1 MKDVFGKGTILS
13 FILLPLIAVLFFLGF
28 KSPSAQSTVPD
39 IIVNTTADVADFGG
53 AQQVGDL
60 PGPDGFVSLRE
71 AITAANN
78 TLGPQV
84 IAFNIPLSDAGYT
97 GGVFVIKPLP
107 LGFPGLY
114 DSGTTIDGT
123 TQTAFSG
130 DTNPFGPE
138 IVLDG
143 SVAGNCEGINFGH
156 SSNSTIRGLVIHSF
170 EGAGIQI
177 GGGYIG
183 NDKNK
188 IVGCYI
194 GTDET
199 GTLDRGN
206 GLCGIQ
212 VEGNGNIIGGT
223 NPADRNIISGNER
236 LGVGIGEGSI
246 ENRVVGNFI
255 GTDRTG
261 TSSLGNTG
269 FGIHLAGSNNVIGGT
284 VERACNVVS
293 GSTNNGIVII
303 GNGNRIEGNFI
314 GTDVTGK
321 NPLPNDGLGVSIV
334 YNSTGNVIKRNL
346 IAFNMSDGIAVAFN
360 STRNTVSQNS
370 IFSNFDLGID
380 LGNGGPD
387 DYHGDGVTYNDPG
400 DADAGPNNLMNFP
413 VLSSA
418 IVLGS
423 RLVVKGTIDTP
434 NPSTVTIEFF
444 ANLVPSPGG
453 DPSGYGEGAVFLGK
467 IRPNKQ
473 GRFSTVLPKVPLGTL
488 ITATATDAQGN
499 TSEFAA
505 NITASH

>member
-1 MKDVFGKGTILS
+1 
-13 FILLPLIAVLFFLGF
+13 
-28 KSPSAQSTVPD
+28 
-39 IIVNTTADVADFGG
+39 
-53 AQQVGDL
+53 
-60 PGPDGFVSLRE
+60 
-71 AITAANN
+71 
-78 TLGPQV
+78 
-84 IAFNIPLSDAGYT
+84 
-97 GGVFVIKPLP
+97 
-107 LGFPGLY
+107 
-114 DSGTTIDGT
+114 
-123 TQTAFSG
+123 
-130 DTNPFGPE
+130 
-138 IVLDG
+138 
-143 SVAGNCEGINFGH
+143 
-156 SSNSTIRGLVIHSF
+156 
-170 EGAGIQI
+170 
-177 GGGYIG
+177 
-183 NDKNK
+183 
-188 IVGCYI
+188 
-194 GTDET
+194 
-199 GTLDRGN
+199 
-206 GLCGIQ
+206 
-212 VEGNGNIIGGT
+212 
-223 NPADRNIISGNER
+223 
-236 LGVGIGEGSI
+236 VGIGEGSI

-334 YNSTGNVIKRNL
+334 ENATENVIKRNL

-360 STRNTVSQNS
+360 ATRNTVSQNS

-434 NPSTVTIEFF
+434 NPSTVTIQFF